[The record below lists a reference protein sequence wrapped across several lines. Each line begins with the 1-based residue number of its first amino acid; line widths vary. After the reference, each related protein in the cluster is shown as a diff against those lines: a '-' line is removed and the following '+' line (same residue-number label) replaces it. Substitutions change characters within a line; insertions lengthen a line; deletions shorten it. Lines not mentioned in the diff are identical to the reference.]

1 MVTADCCVAIADCC
15 CEEVAVSS
23 CSEVVGCCGDRKSVE
38 VETAGS
44 NKDVVYAPVVINVG
58 ACVKAKL
65 NAEVAA
71 LDVETVERVEDTGI
85 VEENLGVVPKVVLD
99 VEGSVDVGPDNA
111 VTVIDD
117 KPDEG
122 IIVSDWEE
130 SNFDI
135 LACKKVVD
143 VGACVYVGLNDAA
156 IVTDVIAAWVWCGV
170 VAADCCVKVAVC
182 CCEEVA
188 ACSSGEMVGCCG
200 DRKSVEVETAGVNE
214 DVEYEPV
221 VINVGASVKAKLN
234 AKVAALYVEAVERVV
249 NTEIVEENL
258 EVVSK
263 VVLDAKGSVDV

>member
-1 MVTADCCVAIADCC
+1 VVTADCCVAIADCC

-23 CSEVVGCCGDRKSVE
+23 CSEVVGCCGDRKNVE

-58 ACVKAKL
+58 ACVKAKV

-71 LDVETVERVEDTGI
+71 LDVENVERVEGTEI

-170 VAADCCVKVAVC
+170 VAADCCVMVAVC

-188 ACSSGEMVGCCG
+188 ACSSGEMVGCCV

-221 VINVGASVKAKLN
+221 VINVGASGC
-234 AKVAALYVEAVERVV
+234 
-249 NTEIVEENL
+249 
-258 EVVSK
+258 
-263 VVLDAKGSVDV
+263 KGFCRCLT